1 MPPRIPWMISSPTRR
16 KKTPA
21 MAVSL
26 PLELEGEGGQQRA
39 GPSCGL
45 PCIQDAHLP
54 EIGSAL
60 SLDIGQGLG

>member
-1 MPPRIPWMISSPTRR
+1 MRR

-45 PCIQDAHLP
+45 PCIQDTHLP